1 MSLYGRIRVTES
13 QYCRIFYALSS
24 QHRLKAHYSFTS
36 LNVRSFCLSITI
48 MFSRIFHRLDTVNQ
62 VNSEE
67 EAAIELG
74 SASLKR
80 KTENAELSNFIKSRD
95 KTSERGLGQVLIHV
109 I

>member
-1 MSLYGRIRVTES
+1 M
-13 QYCRIFYALSS
+13 SS

-67 EAAIELG
+67 EAVIELG
-74 SASLKR
+74 LASLKR
-80 KTENAELSNFIKSRD
+80 KTENAELSNSIKSRD
-95 KTSERGLGQVLIHV
+95 KTSESGLGQMLIHV

>member
-1 MSLYGRIRVTES
+1 
-13 QYCRIFYALSS
+13 
-24 QHRLKAHYSFTS
+24 
-36 LNVRSFCLSITI
+36 

-67 EAAIELG
+67 EAVIELG

-80 KTENAELSNFIKSRD
+80 KTENAELSNSIKSRD
-95 KTSERGLGQVLIHV
+95 KTSESGLGQMLIHV